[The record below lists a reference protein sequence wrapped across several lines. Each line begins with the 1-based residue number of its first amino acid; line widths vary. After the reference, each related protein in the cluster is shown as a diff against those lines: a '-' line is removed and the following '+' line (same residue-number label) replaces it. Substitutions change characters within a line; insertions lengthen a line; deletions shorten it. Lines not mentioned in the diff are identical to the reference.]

1 MLSYQVAGSTE
12 LAALM
17 PATLAAPPDRHLT
30 LLVNADD
37 PPDARTIIA
46 RCQAFACQ
54 ALACPSRAA
63 PGSTSPDAPDSLIIT
78 ILTAPTMGLDH
89 MAHHAANAT
98 LWAFT
103 RQAALEWAP
112 RGIRVNAIG
121 LSLGTELAG
130 PFEPAEQAGRATGPV
145 PATAASLNDIAQTI
159 RAIASWPSMT
169 GQIIRLG
176 V

>member
-1 MLSYQVAGSTE
+1 MLSYDVAGSAE

-17 PATLAAPPDRHLT
+17 PALLGTAVTLT

-37 PPDARTIIA
+37 PPDAHAIMD
-46 RCQAFACQ
+46 RCKDFAMAQ
-54 ALACPSRAA
+54 PPTRESSAS
-63 PGSTSPDAPDSLIIT
+63 APDSLIIT
-78 ILTAPTMGLDH
+78 ILTAPPPGLDH
-89 MAHHAANAT
+89 MAHHAANAA

-121 LSLGTELAG
+121 LGTDLAG
-130 PFEPAEQAGRATGPV
+130 PFEPSEQAGRATGAAPCAA
-145 PATAASLNDIAQTI
+145 ATLADIAQTI

>member
-1 MLSYQVAGSTE
+1 MLQTLRIIGDQTEFGRQLSACLHEAPLPVPFTLLHAHPLAESEVRAACEAFVASVPAGVE
-12 LAALM
+12 ALVL
-17 PATLAAPPDRHLT
+17 TILHSAPPG
-30 LLVNADD
+30 
-37 PPDARTIIA
+37 
-46 RCQAFACQ
+46 
-54 ALACPSRAA
+54 LA
-63 PGSTSPDAPDSLIIT
+63 
-78 ILTAPTMGLDH
+78 H
-89 MAHHAANAT
+89 MAHHAANAA

-121 LSLGTELAG
+121 LGTDLAG
-130 PFEPAEQAGRATGPV
+130 PFEPSEQAGRAIGAA
-145 PATAASLNDIAQTI
+145 PAAGATLDDIAQTI